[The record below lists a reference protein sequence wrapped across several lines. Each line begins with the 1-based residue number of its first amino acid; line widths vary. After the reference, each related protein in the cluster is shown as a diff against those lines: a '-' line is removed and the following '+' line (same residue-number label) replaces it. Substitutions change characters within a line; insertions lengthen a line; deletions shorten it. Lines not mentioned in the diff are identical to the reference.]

1 MKITLSKEDKEK
13 LINLSVEKNIYLEGN
28 IVKVIDAEDD
38 EAFSDYLKEAKKQD
52 VENRK
57 KRLEVTKQVQVQNR
71 ELLASKEE
79 NDNLMFELK
88 EALSQADAA
97 KKAALDDLDL
107 LQRKTQFELIGSI
120 IRVALWIIMSVG
132 ITTTILYVV
141 ALFLKGKGPDTTLI
155 GNTWANLLGILLT
168 NSFSIIGTIMG
179 VKYASG
185 EGKEGN
191 KN

>member
-28 IVKVIDAEDD
+28 IIKVIDAEDD
-38 EAFSDYLKEAKKQD
+38 EVFSDYLVEAKKQD

-79 NDNLMFELK
+79 NDNLMIELK

-132 ITTTILYVV
+132 ITTTILYVCS
-141 ALFLKGKGPDTTLI
+141 AK
-155 GNTWANLLGILLT
+155 
-168 NSFSIIGTIMG
+168 
-179 VKYASG
+179 
-185 EGKEGN
+185 
-191 KN
+191 